1 MTSPLMLEQSRAY
14 PVGVEQ
20 AHAALLATP
29 LEQIFTRRFGPL
41 PPVKGVRDQ
50 DGRLGDRR
58 PDPDDPARR
67 WRHHARGLTSVVA
80 GVEFGY
86 RIDDVTGGLK
96 PLVSTVEGRWAFAPV
111 GTGVRVT
118 WAWTVHP
125 RNAGSVLTMPV
136 LGRLWQGLRPA
147 GPGADRGTPA
157 RAVGQEALPVPGR
170 IGPDRGESPVPR
182 CDRVRSG
189 GRWPAAPGRVGPPRC
204 R

>member
-1 MTSPLMLEQSRAY
+1 MTSPLVLEQSRAY

-41 PPVKGVRDQ
+41 PRVKGVRGQ
-50 DGRLGDRR
+50 DGVWGTVGQTRTILLADGGTMRER
-58 PDPDDPARR
+58 
-67 WRHHARGLTSVVA
+67 LTSVVA

-86 RIDDVTGGLK
+86 QIDDVTGGLK
-96 PLVSTVEGRWAFAPV
+96 PLVSTVEGRWTFAPV

-136 LGRLWQGLRPA
+136 LGRLWQGYARQALEQIEGLLLRPA
-147 GPGADRGTPA
+147 DR
-157 RAVGQEALPVPGR
+157 
-170 IGPDRGESPVPR
+170 
-182 CDRVRSG
+182 
-189 GRWPAAPGRVGPPRC
+189 
-204 R
+204 